1 MFNSK
6 SDKAEEFINN
16 EEILATMAF
25 AQKQVNDKKVLAAI
39 LEKAKSLV
47 GLNYKEVAI
56 LLYACENEENQ
67 SMREDIFRLA
77 REIKEKIYGRRIV
90 MFAPLYV
97 SNYCINGCSYCGY
110 HCGSGILRKR
120 LTMDEITEEV
130 KAMEQMGHKRIVIEA
145 GEDEKNCPI
154 EYVLDCIKTAYE
166 AKKDNGEIRRI
177 NINIA
182 ATTVENYSKL
192 KNSGIGTYILFQETY
207 NKETYEK
214 LHKFG
219 PKADYE
225 YHTTAHDRAME
236 GGIDDV
242 GIGALY
248 GLYEYKYEVIATMLH
263 VAHLEAKFGVGPH
276 TISVPRLRAAE
287 GTDLSDYPNI
297 VSDEQFKNIIAV
309 LRIAVPYT
317 GMIIS
322 TREEQNFRDEIISL
336 GISQASGGSC
346 TGIGGYSQK
355 EECSCENTAQFTV
368 SDERSQA
375 EVAKALL
382 KNGYIPSFCTAC
394 YREGRTGD
402 RFMQLAKAGQICNVC
417 QPNALLTL
425 LEYSIDYGDE
435 EFQKLVDEVIEKE
448 TEQISNEIIKTKTK
462 EYFEKIRSGQR
473 DFRF

>member
-6 SDKAEEFINN
+6 SDNPSEFIND
-16 EEILATMAF
+16 EEILATMEYAKEN
-25 AQKQVNDKKVLAAI
+25 ADNEKLIEEILA
-39 LEKAKSLV
+39 KAKSLV
-47 GLNYKEVAI
+47 GLNYKETAV
-56 LLYACENEENQ
+56 LLYACENEKNKSLREN
-67 SMREDIFRLA
+67 IFSLA

-97 SNYCINGCSYCGY
+97 SNHCINGCTYCGY
-110 HCGSGILRKR
+110 HAGTSISRKQ
-120 LTMDEITEEV
+120 LTMEQITQEV
-130 KAMEQMGHKRIVIEA
+130 KAMEEMGHKRIVMEA
-145 GEDEKNCPI
+145 GEDPKNCPI
-154 EYVLDCIKTAYE
+154 DYILDCIKTAYA

-182 ATTVENYSKL
+182 ATTVENYKKL
-192 KNSGIGTYILFQETY
+192 KEAGIGTYILFQETY
-207 NKETYEK
+207 HKPTYEK
-214 LHKFG
+214 LHRFG
-219 PKADYE
+219 PKADYD

-242 GIGALY
+242 GIGVLY
-248 GLYEYKYEVIATMLH
+248 GLYEYKYEVIATMLN

-287 GTDLSDYPNI
+287 GTDLSKYPNI
-297 VSDEQFKNIIAV
+297 VTDEQFKNIVAV
-309 LRIAVPYT
+309 IRLAVPYT

-322 TREEQNFRDEIISL
+322 TREEQHFRDEIISL

-346 TGIGGYSQK
+346 TGVGGYAK
-355 EECSCENTAQFTV
+355 DTCSACENTAQFTV

-417 QPNALLTL
+417 QPNALMTL
-425 LEYSIDYGDE
+425 LEYSLDYGDE
-435 EFQKLVDEVIEKE
+435 EFKKLADEVIENE
-448 TEQISNEIIKTKTK
+448 SHQIKN
-462 EYFEKIRSGQR
+462 EKIKAKTLENFKLIREGKR